1 MFHTY
6 WIGEPV
12 SETLFS
18 ENSWRRRCLHSEVQ
32 RAEAWV
38 MEASRFSAIGLAL
51 FLLGS
56 IFVCTGG
63 QLQSI
68 QTDLF
73 ALLKIREH
81 LIDTRGILN
90 DWTLEKSAI
99 VCTWR
104 GVVCK
109 DARVYEL
116 RLPGAGLKGRIAG
129 AWPPLPFPL
138 FCMHHVRLALHV
150 LLSLSYIMRYWI
162 FLQEFQ
168 TSCKGKQDQNVWVQY

>member
-1 MFHTY
+1 
-6 WIGEPV
+6 
-12 SETLFS
+12 
-18 ENSWRRRCLHSEVQ
+18 
-32 RAEAWV
+32 

-129 AWPPLPFPL
+129 A
-138 FCMHHVRLALHV
+138 
-150 LLSLSYIMRYWI
+150 
-162 FLQEFQ
+162 
-168 TSCKGKQDQNVWVQY
+168 